1 MRCLS
6 VLLVA
11 AGVALASAKK
21 KPVTREELRASI
33 KLKDVLDDAQTL
45 EDFAYDTEE
54 RNRVFG
60 SPGHNATVNWLF
72 DELSSLDDYFDVTL
86 QPFEALF
93 SAGDASFVVN
103 GVEQNATL
111 FSYTP
116 SGSALNATIVP
127 VSNLGCTASDYPSAV
142 RGKIALISRGS
153 CPFGLKSAL
162 AGTAGAAGAVIYNN
176 VPGPLAGTLG
186 APSNAA
192 GPYAPTAGIPLENGQ
207 ALLRLLN
214 STSAPTGS
222 LVINSILENRTTYNV
237 LAQSKSGNQDS
248 VLSLGAHTDSVN
260 QGPGINDDG
269 SGVIGLLAVAR
280 ALADLPPL
288 PSTYNSI
295 RFGFWS
301 AEEFGLLGSDFYVAS
316 LSPSELA
323 KIKVYLNFDMIAS
336 PNYIYALYDGD
347 GSAFN
352 LTGPPGSAQIEA
364 LFQDYFTSNNLNYV
378 ATAFDGRSDY
388 QAFISAGVPSGG
400 IFTGAEGI
408 KTPAEAALFGGTAG
422 QPYDANYHRAGDN
435 VTNLNTEA
443 LRVNV
448 EAIAWS
454 VGTYLESFAGIPAR
468 NASTALTPRMRKREA
483 EKWRRV
489 ASGQSGF
496 GSSVGGYAHSHG
508 EGGCAKFKVER

>member
-1 MRCLS
+1 MRSLP

-11 AGVALASAKK
+11 ASAALASAKD
-21 KPVTREELRASI
+21 KPVNRDDLRSSI
-33 KLKDVLDDAQTL
+33 KLKDLLADAQIL
-45 EDFAYDTEE
+45 EDFAYDTPE

-60 SPGHNATVNWLF
+60 SPGHNATVNWLY
-72 DELSSLDDYFDVTL
+72 DELSSLDDYYDVTL

-93 SAGDASFVVN
+93 SAGNASFVVN
-103 GVEQNATL
+103 SVEQNATL

-116 SGSALNATIVP
+116 SGSALNTSIVA
-127 VSNLGCTASDYPSAV
+127 VSNLGCNSSDYPSAI

-162 AGTAGAAGAVIYNN
+162 AGSAGAAGAVIYNN

-192 GPYAPTAGIPLENGQ
+192 GPYAPTVGVPLENGQ

-222 LVINSILENRTTYNV
+222 LVVNSILENRTTYNV
-237 LAQSKSGNQDS
+237 LAQSRSGNQDS
-248 VLSLGAHTDSVN
+248 VLSLGAHTDSVD

-280 ALADLPPL
+280 ALADFPPL

-295 RFGFWS
+295 RFGFWA

-316 LSPSELA
+316 LSPAELA
-323 KIKVYLNFDMIAS
+323 KIKIYLNFDMIAS

-347 GSAFN
+347 GSSFN

-364 LFQDYFTSNNLNYV
+364 LFQEYFTSNGLNYV

-400 IFTGAEGI
+400 IFTGAEAI

-435 VTNLNTEA
+435 VTNLNEDA
-443 LRVNV
+443 FQVNV
-448 EAIAWS
+448 EGIAWS
-454 VGTYLESFAGIPAR
+454 VGTYLESFKGIPPR
-468 NASTALTPRMRKREA
+468 NATTLTKTMRRRDA

-489 ASGQSGF
+489 AAGESGF
-496 GSSVGGYAHSHG
+496 GSSHGHGHAHG

>member
-1 MRCLS
+1 MRSLP
-6 VLLVA
+6 VLLLA
-11 AGVALASAKK
+11 AGAALASAKY
-21 KPVTREELRASI
+21 KPVTRDDLRSSI
-33 KLKDVLDDAQTL
+33 KLKDLLDDAQTL
-45 EDFAYDTEE
+45 EDFAYDTPE

-72 DELSSLDDYFDVTL
+72 DELSSLDDYYDVTL

-93 SAGDASFVVN
+93 SAGNASFVVN
-103 GVEQNATL
+103 GIEQNATL

-116 SGSALNATIVP
+116 SGSALNTSIIA
-127 VSNLGCTASDYPSAV
+127 VSNLGCNSSDYSSTV

-153 CPFGLKSAL
+153 CTFGLKSAL
-162 AGTAGAAGAVIYNN
+162 AGSAGAAGAVIYNN

-192 GPYAPTAGIPLENGQ
+192 GPYAPTVGVPLENGQ

-214 STSAPTGS
+214 STSALTGS
-222 LVINSILENRTTYNV
+222 LVVNSILENRTTYNV
-237 LAQSKSGNQDS
+237 LAQSKSGNQNS

-269 SGVIGLLAVAR
+269 SGVVGILAVAR
-280 ALADLPPL
+280 ALADFRPL
-288 PSTYNSI
+288 PDNYNSI
-295 RFGFWS
+295 RFGFWA
-301 AEEFGLLGSDFYVAS
+301 AEEFGLLGSNYYVAN
-316 LSPSELA
+316 LPAPELA

-347 GSAFN
+347 GSTFN

-364 LFQDYFTSNNLNYV
+364 LFQQYFTLNNLPYT

-400 IFTGAEGI
+400 IFTGAEAL

-422 QPYDANYHRAGDN
+422 VAYDENYHKAGDN
-435 VTNLNTEA
+435 YTNLNEEA
-443 LRVNV
+443 FRVNV
-448 EAIAWS
+448 EGIAWS
-454 VGTYLESFAGIPAR
+454 VGTYLESFEGIPAR
-468 NASTALTPRMRKREA
+468 NASAVRRKRDTA
-483 EKWRRV
+483 MWRRV
-489 ASGQSGF
+489 AEGSSGF
-496 GSSVGGYAHSHG
+496 GSHGHGHAHG
-508 EGGCAKFKVER
+508 EGGCAKFKVEQ